1 MRIVDIDYLRGILR
15 HEDGKLFWISGR
27 RKGKEAG
34 CLRSDGRTV
43 VRIGDRSR
51 PLVMRYRIIWA
62 LVHGVYPDHE
72 IDHINCNPSD
82 DRPENLRA
90 ATSSQQKW
98 NRRTTSRNKAGAKGV
113 MEFGNKYTAQIQVN
127 GKSTHIGVFDTVA
140 DASAAY
146 FDFAKRVAGDFAR
159 AN

>member
-98 NRRTTSRNKAGAKGV
+98 NRRTTSRNKA
-113 MEFGNKYTAQIQVN
+113 
-127 GKSTHIGVFDTVA
+127 
-140 DASAAY
+140 
-146 FDFAKRVAGDFAR
+146 
-159 AN
+159 